1 MFYTNVQPHGN
12 FIALRGVNDRGES
25 FKEKLNYEPTLFVE
39 SHKPQN
45 PQWKTLDNRNVAPV
59 KWGSMKESRQ
69 AMKEYGGNV
78 FGFDQFQ
85 YSFISDNY
93 RGMVDYDLDK
103 IKIGYID
110 IETSS
115 EHGFPDVRNA
125 NEEVLAISYR
135 CGDTFRVYGC
145 QGYEPSE
152 GILYVPCTTE
162 EHLLLEFVNDWSMNY
177 PDIITGWNSRF
188 FDIPYLVNRIVKIL
202 GQKMA
207 NKLSPWGWYK
217 ENEINLLGNRKQQ
230 IFELVGIS
238 SIDYM
243 DVYKKFIYIN
253 QESYSLNHVAYA
265 ELGEKKLDYSEYSS
279 LHELYKTNFQ
289 KFVDYNV
296 RDVVLL
302 ERLEEKLKLLEMI
315 ISLAYMAKCNF
326 NDVFSPVKMW
336 DCIIFNH
343 LKDQQIV
350 VPPKKHETKL
360 EAYEGAYVKDPQIGR
375 HKWVASFDLNSLYPH
390 LIMQYNISPET
401 LVGMHTESGL
411 VDALLDKEV
420 DIDFLKEKNLTMTP
434 NGSLYTRKKQ
444 GFLPALMEKMYTD
457 RVKYKDLMIAEQKKG
472 KAADTNKLAQY
483 HNMQINLKIALN
495 SAYGALGNQW
505 FRFYDVRNAEAVS
518 VAGQLSIRW
527 AERAVN
533 QYLNK
538 ILETE
543 NDDYVLASD
552 TDSLYVT
559 LDSLVQKVGLTD
571 TNKIIEFM
579 DRVCEGKIQDVID
592 GCYGEMAE
600 YVNAF
605 EQKMV
610 MKREVLAEVGI
621 WTGKKH
627 YILNVHNSEGVQ
639 YDEPKLKIM
648 GIEAIKSST
657 PEPCRNALK
666 EAFKIM
672 MNGTEDDVINYI
684 EDFKTKFKTLPAE
697 EVSFPRSVKGLAKYH
712 DSASIYQK
720 STPIHVKGSL
730 IYNKI
735 LQNKRLTRK
744 YPKIQEG
751 EKIKF
756 AYLKEPNPTGDTV
769 IAMLNALPDEFELKP
784 YIDYEKQ
791 FSKSFLDPIIGILNV
806 IGWEHERKTNIMDFF
821 T

>member
-1 MFYTNVQPHGN
+1 
-12 FIALRGVNDRGES
+12 
-25 FKEKLNYEPTLFVE
+25 
-39 SHKPQN
+39 
-45 PQWKTLDNRNVAPV
+45 
-59 KWGSMKESRQ
+59 
-69 AMKEYGGNV
+69 
-78 FGFDQFQ
+78 
-85 YSFISDNY
+85 
-93 RGMVDYDLDK
+93 
-103 IKIGYID
+103 
-110 IETSS
+110 
-115 EHGFPDVRNA
+115 
-125 NEEVLAISYR
+125 
-135 CGDTFRVYGC
+135 
-145 QGYEPSE
+145 
-152 GILYVPCTTE
+152 
-162 EHLLLEFVNDWSMNY
+162 MNY

-188 FDIPYLVNRIVKIL
+188 FDIPYLVNRIVRVL
-202 GQKMA
+202 GEKMA
-207 NKLSPWGWYK
+207 KKLSPWGWYK
-217 ENEINLLGNRKQQ
+217 ENEITLFGNRKQQ
-230 IFELVGIS
+230 IFDLVGIS

-243 DVYKKFIYIN
+243 DAYKKFTYVN
-253 QESYSLNHVAYA
+253 QESYSLNHIAYA

-279 LHELYKTNFQ
+279 LHELYQTNFQ

-296 RDVVLL
+296 HDVVLL
-302 ERLEEKLKLLEMI
+302 ERLEEKMKLLEMI

-336 DCIIFNH
+336 DCIICNH

-360 EAYEGAYVKDPQIGR
+360 EAYEGAYVKTPQIGR

-401 LVGMHTESGL
+401 LVGMYPESGL
-411 VDALLDKEV
+411 VDALLDREFDV
-420 DIDFLKEKNLTMTP
+420 DFLKEKNLTMTP

-457 RVKYKDLMIAEQKKG
+457 RVKYKDLMIKEQKKG

-538 ILETE
+538 VLET
-543 NDDYVLASD
+543 DGTDYVIASD
-552 TDSLYVT
+552 TDSLYIA
-559 LDSLVQKVGLTD
+559 LDSLVQKVGLGED
-571 TNKIIEFM
+571 TQKTIKFM
-579 DRVCEGKIQDVID
+579 DTVCEGKIQDVID

-610 MKREVLAEVGI
+610 MKREVLAEVAI

-648 GIEAIKSST
+648 GIEAVKSST

-666 EAFKIM
+666 EALKIM
-672 MNGTEDDVINYI
+672 MNGTEEDVINYI
-684 EDFKTKFKTLPAE
+684 ENFKTKFKTLPAE

-806 IGWEHERKTNIMDFF
+806 IGWEHERKTNIMGFF